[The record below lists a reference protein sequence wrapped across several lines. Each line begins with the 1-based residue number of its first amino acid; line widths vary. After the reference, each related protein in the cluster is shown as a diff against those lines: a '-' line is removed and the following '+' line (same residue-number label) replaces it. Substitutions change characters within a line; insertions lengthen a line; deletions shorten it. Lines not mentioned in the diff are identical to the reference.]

1 MTLVSLSKNFL
12 SFVYLFLFFI
22 YTAIGYTKHKAKFK
36 KMFNGMQVQK
46 QIKIEKREQMSTD
59 LE

>member
-1 MTLVSLSKNFL
+1 MTLVLLSKSFL

-22 YTAIGYTKHKAKFK
+22 YTVIGYTQHKAKLK